1 MKTLYSLAV
10 DIGGTFTD
18 IVLRGSDGSLTVDK
32 TLTTPQSLLDGFFAG
47 VHAVLKKSGLTAADV
62 NGVVVHATTVVTN
75 ALIERKGEVTAMLV
89 TEGFRDVL
97 SIRNEHRYEMYD
109 PQIEFQPPLIARE
122 LTFGIPERTLA
133 DGSVIAT
140 PDHAAII
147 AAADALRAAKVVSV
161 AVCLLNSYA
170 NPANERVV
178 AAVLRA
184 QLPDL
189 FISLSSDVAPQI
201 REYPRASTTAINA
214 YTMPLALPYLRALAL
229 RLKAEQ
235 FVNEPLI
242 MLSSGGIIGV
252 EVAGRNPVRMIE
264 SGPAAGALAASH
276 YAEVL
281 GLDRLMS
288 FDMGGTTAKACL
300 IEDRKPLV
308 AGVFEADRKYRFM
321 EGSGMPVTI
330 PSIDM
335 IEIGA
340 GGGSIAHVDDLGLLK
355 VGPHSAG
362 AEPGPACYGRGGQQP
377 TVTDADLVLGLL
389 DANNFLGGD
398 MPLDLAAAEAAMAR
412 TGALLGFTAQTHAAG
427 GAHAGAA
434 GVRETARGIY
444 RIVAEAMA
452 AATRAHATDRG
463 VDYRGMP
470 LFAFGGAGP
479 AHACEVGALLG
490 STSVIFPPHASVLS
504 AFGTLVTPVRL
515 DLVRSALGILDA
527 IDWARTGRLFDEM
540 ADEGLTALANSGCAR
555 EQVSM
560 HFGADLRYFGQQNEV
575 GVTFAF
581 DPRVSRDVK
590 AIRAAFE
597 RAYLAQ
603 YGFNPSHVPVEIVSW
618 RLTVRGPLVP
628 FHPVTMPVA
637 AAAVGAART
646 RPVHLWSDDQAVPV
660 FERRALVAGQSFN
673 GPAIVEERETTIV
686 IPPGWRASVD
696 QVGCV
701 VADQSMTNSVPASAT
716 ATQEQNA

>member
-1 MKTLYSLAV
+1 MKPVYSLAV

-18 IVLRGSDGSLTVDK
+18 IVLRGSDGRLVVDK
-32 TLTTPQSLLDGFFAG
+32 TLTTPRSLLDGFFSG
-47 VHAVLKKSGLTAADV
+47 VYSVLKKGGLKPEEV

-75 ALIERKGEVTAMLV
+75 ALIERKGQVTAMLV

-97 SIRNEHRYEMYD
+97 AIRNEHRYEMYD
-109 PQIEFQPPLIARE
+109 PQIEFQPPLVPRE
-122 LTFGIPERTLA
+122 LTFGVPERVLA
-133 DGSVIAT
+133 DGTVLAQPDRGAIEKIA
-140 PDHAAII
+140 DDLKQAGV
-147 AAADALRAAKVVSV
+147 KSV
-161 AVCLLNSYA
+161 AICLLNSYSNA
-170 NPANERVV
+170 ANERAV
-178 AAVLRA
+178 AAVLREK
-184 QLPDL
+184 LPEL

-214 YTMPLALPYLRALAL
+214 YTVPISLPYLRALAD
-229 RLKAEQ
+229 RLKKEQ
-235 FVNEPLI
+235 FPNQPLI

-281 GLDRLMS
+281 GLERLMS

-308 AGVFEADRKYRFM
+308 TGLFEADRKYRFK

-340 GGGSIAHVDDLGLLK
+340 GGGSIGHVDDLGLLK
-355 VGPHSAG
+355 VGPESAG
-362 AEPGPACYGRGGQQP
+362 SEPGPACYGRGGQNP

-398 MPLDLAAAEAAMAR
+398 MKLDLDAAMAAMNR
-412 TGALLGFTAQTHAAG
+412 VGKQLNVDARQ
-427 GAHAGAA
+427 
-434 GVRETARGIY
+434 TARGIF

-463 VDYRGMP
+463 VDYRGLP

-479 AHACEVGALLG
+479 VHACEVGALLQ
-490 STSVIFPPHASVLS
+490 STSVIFPPQASVLS

-515 DLVRSALGILDA
+515 DLVRSALGKLDEIA
-527 IDWARTGRLFDEM
+527 WKHTDELFREM
-540 ADEGLTALANSGCAR
+540 ADEGATALANAGCKPADVTQ
-555 EQVSM
+555 E
-560 HFGADLRYFGQQNEV
+560 FGADLRYFGQQNEV
-575 GVTFAF
+575 SVTFAA
-581 DPRVSRDVK
+581 DPRKARDPQ
-590 AIRAAFE
+590 AIRAEFE
-597 RAYLAQ
+597 RAYQAQ

-628 FHPVTMPVA
+628 FHPAGLTA
-637 AAAVGAART
+637 AKAGAAKRT
-646 RPVHLWSDDQAVPV
+646 RPVHLWQDDQQVAVYD
-660 FERRALVAGQSFN
+660 RAALGVGQKID
-673 GPAIVEERETTIV
+673 GPAIIEERETTIV
-686 IPPGWRASVD
+686 IPPGWKAGVD
-696 QVGCV
+696 PYGCV
-701 VADQSMTNSVPASAT
+701 IAT
-716 ATQEQNA
+716 LEQTQ